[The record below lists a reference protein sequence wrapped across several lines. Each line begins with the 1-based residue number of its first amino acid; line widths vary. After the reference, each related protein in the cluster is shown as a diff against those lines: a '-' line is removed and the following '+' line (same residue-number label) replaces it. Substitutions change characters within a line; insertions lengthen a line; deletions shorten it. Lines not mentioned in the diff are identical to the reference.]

1 MTHERPEHDAAS
13 GLPASPPK
21 RSLGT
26 VALLWIAKLL
36 AAGILGY
43 AAFLK
48 LLGHQA
54 EIDLFMKL
62 GWEPHGRYLIGGLEI
77 VSALMIIVP
86 QSAIYGAFLG
96 LGIMLGAMIGH
107 LTAFQLDGIQFAL
120 LVAAACV
127 TVLYIRRHDAEFI
140 RNLWDR

>member
-1 MTHERPEHDAAS
+1 MTHERPEHDAVQPP
-13 GLPASPPK
+13 PAAPRR
-21 RSLGT
+21 RSAGT
-26 VALLWIAKLL
+26 VALLWVAKLL

-48 LLGHQA
+48 LLGHQG
-54 EIDLFMKL
+54 EIDLFTQL

-77 VSALMIIVP
+77 LAALMIIVP

-120 LVAAACV
+120 LVATACV

>member
-1 MTHERPEHDAAS
+1 MTLKPHDTQASSPAA
-13 GLPASPPK
+13 GPARSP
-21 RSLGT
+21 GT
-26 VALLWIAKLL
+26 LVLLWLAKLL

-48 LLGHQA
+48 LLSNQA
-54 EIDLFMKL
+54 EIDLFTQL

-77 VSALMIIVP
+77 LAALMIIVP
-86 QSAIYGAFLG
+86 QSTIYGAFLG
-96 LGIMLGAMIGH
+96 LGIMLGAVIGH
-107 LTAFQLDGIQFAL
+107 LTAFQLAGIQFAL

-127 TVLYIRRHDAEFI
+127 TVLYIRRDDAEFI

>member
-1 MTHERPEHDAAS
+1 MTVKPHET
-13 GLPASPPK
+13 PASSPAAGPA
-21 RSLGT
+21 RSPGT
-26 VALLWIAKLL
+26 VVLLWVAKLL

-48 LLGHQA
+48 LLSHQA
-54 EIDLFMKL
+54 EIDLFTQL

-77 VSALMIIVP
+77 LAALMLIVP
-86 QSAIYGAFLG
+86 QSTIYGAFLG
-96 LGIMLGAMIGH
+96 LGVMLGAIIGH
-107 LTAFQLDGIQFAL
+107 LTAFQLAGIQFAL

-127 TVLYIRRHDAEFI
+127 TVLYIRRNDAEFI